1 MQAKTTISA
10 IIPTY
15 NRSAMLRECIDSIL
29 SQSRQVDEI
38 IVVNDGSEDDTDLQ
52 VRSYGDRVKL
62 ISKPNGGKASALN
75 LAMQHCT
82 GDYVWICDDD
92 DLAAPDGLAALA
104 AALDADPSIGFAFGT
119 FKIFRDEPSG
129 RVFTDPTYWARGAE
143 PNPKLNF
150 LEEMFTF
157 QFAMLV
163 RRSLYQESG
172 RFREDLVRS
181 QDYDMAI
188 RLSRHAKAVYVP
200 QVIFFQ
206 RVHDNARG
214 SKADL
219 FAAKKSAE
227 KWLTYDQAIFAS
239 VRDQFQLD
247 EFVPTF
253 ALTWD
258 TARKQRAALVQR
270 ACVFAQRAM
279 WDVAVTDFRQATE
292 LNAGD
297 ASPQELDL
305 VQTVIRNALAWDRLA
320 ANAGWLAQLRRCY
333 DANAFGRQII
343 LNTCRPLVWHA
354 RQMYAS
360 ANITGGNRMLKTL
373 VAAVGIGGTLA
384 RIRASLFG

>member
-1 MQAKTTISA
+1 
-10 IIPTY
+10 
-15 NRSAMLRECIDSIL
+15 
-29 SQSRQVDEI
+29 
-38 IVVNDGSEDDTDLQ
+38 
-52 VRSYGDRVKL
+52 L

-75 LAMQHCT
+75 LAMAQCT
-82 GDYVWICDDD
+82 GDYIWICDDD
-92 DLAAPDGLAALA
+92 DVAAPDGLDALA
-104 AALDADPSIGFAFGT
+104 AILDADPSVGFAFGT

-129 RVFTDPTYWARGAE
+129 RVFTEPTYWARVAE

-163 RRSLYQESG
+163 RRSLYQEIG

-200 QVIFFQ
+200 KVIFFQ

-214 SKADL
+214 SKSDL

-247 EFVPTF
+247 EFVPSF
-253 ALTWD
+253 ALGWD
-258 TARKQRAALVQR
+258 KNRAERAALIQR

-279 WDVAVTDFRQATE
+279 WDVATADFRRATE
-292 LNAGD
+292 LGGGA

-305 VQTVIRNALAWDRLA
+305 VQAVIRNALAWDRLA
-320 ANAGWLAQLRRCY
+320 TNTDWLAQLRRCY
-333 DANAFGRQII
+333 DANEFGRQII

-354 RQMYAS
+354 RQMYS
-360 ANITGGNRMLKTL
+360 SGNIAGGNRMLKTL
-373 VAAVGIGGTLA
+373 VAAVGLGGTLT
-384 RIRASLFG
+384 RIRISLFG